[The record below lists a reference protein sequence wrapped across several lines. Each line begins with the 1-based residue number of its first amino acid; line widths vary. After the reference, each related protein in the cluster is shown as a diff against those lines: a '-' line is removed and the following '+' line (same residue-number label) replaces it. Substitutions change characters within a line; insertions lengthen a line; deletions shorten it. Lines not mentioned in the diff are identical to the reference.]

1 MRADESSLLSEM
13 HLQGL
18 GGHAGQARKEVS
30 GKFRSNIT
38 LFTGEKNVYWIDV
51 DDSKGP
57 GVGQATFFFMR
68 Q

>member
-1 MRADESSLLSEM
+1 MNQAFWVRCICKASEDM
-13 HLQGL
+13 HS
-18 GGHAGQARKEVS
+18 GQARKEVS